1 MDLLYGASLDA
12 GGWSGAATTR
22 AGAVLQR
29 PLSLA
34 GLDLEARLRLQGE
47 VAFRAK
53 SLGSTPREEPQ
64 PRGEQLSRRCGRYL
78 DHRGEMRSNQ

>member
-1 MDLLYGASLDA
+1 MLRVGAA
-12 GGWSGAATTR
+12 VPAATTR

-47 VAFRAK
+47 VAFRAR
-53 SLGSTPREEPQ
+53 SLGSPPREEPQ
-64 PRGEQLSRRCGRYL
+64 PRGGATVSTLWEIPRPQGR
-78 DHRGEMRSNQ
+78 NAI